1 MSSQYLLP
9 CSCGKSVCVSASQA
23 GDGVNCTCGKFL
35 MVPSIR
41 ELRKLPEVAKDISKR
56 PAPAKANWS
65 PVQGILFAVGLLMI
79 VIGGGFAIYH
89 VTYAYEASH
98 YTKDMSAVET
108 EIWDQQLDKLTLSQ
122 TIAIW
127 DKATK
132 QGLGDQ
138 EVPDWVFASEVVGKL
153 MSKAKNGL
161 ITVAIG
167 IGMTMLSFV
176 IGAMNSKSRS
186 TKK

>member
-35 MVPSIR
+35 LVPSIR
-41 ELRKLPEVAKDISKR
+41 ELRKLPEAAKDISKR
-56 PAPAKANWS
+56 PARAKTEWS
-65 PVQGILFAVGLLMI
+65 PVQGILFAIGLLMI

-89 VTYAYEASH
+89 GAYAYAASP
-98 YTKDMSAVET
+98 YTVDRSAEET
-108 EIWDQQLDKLTLSQ
+108 KSWDAGLDRATLTD

-138 EVPDWVFASEVVGKL
+138 EIPEWVFASEVINKL
-153 MSKAKNGL
+153 KLQAKKGL
-161 ITVAIG
+161 VAVAVG
-167 IGMTMLSFV
+167 IGMIMLSFV

>member
-9 CSCGKSVCVSASQA
+9 CSCGKSVCVSPSQA
-23 GDGVNCTCGKFL
+23 GDGVNCTCGKSL
-35 MVPSIR
+35 LVPSIR

-56 PAPAKANWS
+56 PAQPKKEWS
-65 PVQGILFAVGLLMI
+65 TLQGLLFAAGLLMI
-79 VIGGGFAIYH
+79 VVGSGYAIYH
-89 VTYAYEASH
+89 STYAYEASH
-98 YTKDMSAVET
+98 YTKDMSSVES

-138 EVPDWVFASEVVGKL
+138 EVPEWIFASEVVGKL
-153 MSKAKNGL
+153 MSNAKSGI
-161 ITVAIG
+161 ITVGVG
-167 IGMTMLSFV
+167 IGTTLLAFLLGMT
-176 IGAMNSKSRS
+176 NTSRT